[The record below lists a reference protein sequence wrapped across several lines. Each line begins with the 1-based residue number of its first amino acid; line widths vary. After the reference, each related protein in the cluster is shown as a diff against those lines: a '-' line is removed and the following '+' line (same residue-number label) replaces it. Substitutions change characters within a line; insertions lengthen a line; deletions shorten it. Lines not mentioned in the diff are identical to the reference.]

1 MVVDTLS
8 GVPRVGGKVIGGNT
22 ACILVVMKAS
32 LTNDV
37 SNELFPVA
45 LSPTMQIQTGA
56 QSVSTTS
63 DGNYFRR
70 RQESQESQETGTGTG
85 QHFGIPVAMVHSA
98 VPPTVLGCSLSLPL
112 SLYQVN
118 NSILVLYVGR
128 LRRSIPA
135 RETTCT
141 WTRYSSTR

>member
-45 LSPTMQIQTGA
+45 LSPTMQIQTVRRALA
-56 QSVSTTS
+56 QHQMEIISVVARRVKRV
-63 DGNYFRR
+63 RR
-70 RQESQESQETGTGTG
+70 RGRGRG
-85 QHFGIPVAMVHSA
+85 GMSA
-98 VPPTVLGCSLSLPL
+98 YLWP
-112 SLYQVN
+112 
-118 NSILVLYVGR
+118 
-128 LRRSIPA
+128 
-135 RETTCT
+135 
-141 WTRYSSTR
+141 

>member
-85 QHFGIPVAMVHSA
+85 TGQHVGIPVAMVHSA
-98 VPPTVLGCSLSLPL
+98 VPPTVLGCSLSLLL
-112 SLYQVN
+112 SL
-118 NSILVLYVGR
+118 
-128 LRRSIPA
+128 
-135 RETTCT
+135 
-141 WTRYSSTR
+141 SSE

>member
-56 QSVSTTS
+56 RSISTTS

-70 RQESQESQETGTGTG
+70 RQESQESQESQETGTGTG
-85 QHFGIPVAMVHSA
+85 QHVGIPVAMVHSA

-112 SLYQVN
+112 SL
-118 NSILVLYVGR
+118 
-128 LRRSIPA
+128 
-135 RETTCT
+135 
-141 WTRYSSTR
+141 SSE